1 MAAMATRTRG
11 DRHSTGRYAALVGKP
26 AAGRGASRLTT
37 TGSADAGAQK
47 SSDGE
52 ERTGALARLRLIG
65 PFRLTDRAGESVSI
79 TSKKARAIIA
89 LTVLAPSGRRTR
101 RWLQTMLWGS
111 RFREQAQTSLRRELT
126 NLAATLERHG
136 LGQVLERTADEV
148 AFDIDAL
155 DIDVLKLGVGL
166 APQDGVLAEG
176 VFLEGLDLPGCAE
189 FADWLAKRRAWAADL
204 QSVRMPPVADDAHEA
219 EAIAGGAL
227 QTTAEL
233 VAQRDLSLPPKP
245 SVCALPFR
253 STGEVEAFVG
263 PAIAEEVS
271 MTLARMP
278 SLFVV
283 ASASAEALAEQSR
296 DPVFIARRLG
306 VRYLIDG
313 AVRQAGQELRVTV
326 NLLDGE
332 TGTQVWSQAFTG
344 HRDAIF
350 ALQEQVATA
359 IAPQIHTRIDI
370 AELNR
375 GLIDPARSGDAY
387 ALYWRANALFRQ
399 WDEAAIREAIDIC
412 EVLVRMQPAS
422 SWAAA
427 MAAFCH
433 AIAFTSGWTENPAQ
447 TRRAA
452 VAHYQAAMRHGAD
465 DPSVLGYAAGTL
477 VCIGGDVDVA
487 ERLIG
492 RALELLPSY
501 QPTLFW
507 GGWVDIAR
515 GRPAHARERFELSLR
530 INPMAGARAYAICGI
545 GLALLMQGQMT
556 EAYDM
561 LCEAAQFIPDY
572 PMTQMGLA
580 IAASMTGRADEA
592 ARALGAL
599 RSRGN
604 VGRVME
610 VIREPKYRALFE
622 QWVAAQA

>member
-1 MAAMATRTRG
+1 M
-11 DRHSTGRYAALVGKP
+11 
-26 AAGRGASRLTT
+26 GRGASRLTT
-37 TGSADAGAQK
+37 ARSADAGAR
-47 SSDGE
+47 GE
-52 ERTGALARLRLIG
+52 REAGATARLRLIG
-65 PFRLTDRAGESVSI
+65 PFRLHAPRGETVAI

-89 LTVLAPSGRRTR
+89 MTVLAPSGRRTR

-126 NLAATLERHG
+126 NLAATLEAHG
-136 LGQVLERTADEV
+136 LGALMERSADEV
-148 AFDIDAL
+148 AFAVDAM
-155 DIDVLKLGVGL
+155 DIDVLRLGLGL
-166 APQDGVLAEG
+166 SPPDTAGAIGEGG
-176 VFLEGLDLPGCAE
+176 VFLEGLDLPGCPE
-189 FADWLAKRRAWAADL
+189 FADWLAKRRAWVVDLQAVRLPPAADT
-204 QSVRMPPVADDAHEA
+204 AAGEA
-219 EAIAGGAL
+219 AAIAGGSL

-253 STGEVEAFVG
+253 SLGDVEPFVG

-283 ASASAEALAEQSR
+283 ASASAEALAQQSG

-332 TGTQVWSQAFTG
+332 TGTQVWSAAFTG

-350 ALQEQVATA
+350 ALQEEVATA

-370 AELNR
+370 AELR
-375 GLIDPARSGDAY
+375 KGLIDPARSGDAY

-399 WDEAAIREAIDIC
+399 WDEAAITEAIGIC

-427 MAAFCH
+427 MASFCH
-433 AIAFTSGWTENPAQ
+433 AIAFTSGWTSDPAQ
-447 TRRAA
+447 TRRQA
-452 VAHYQAAMRHGAD
+452 VAHYQAAMRHGGD

-492 RALELLPSY
+492 HALALLPSY

-545 GLALLMQGQMT
+545 GLAMLMQGEM
-556 EAYDM
+556 EPAYAL

-580 IAASMTGRADEA
+580 IAASMTGRAQEA
-592 ARALGAL
+592 AQALDAL
-599 RSRGN
+599 RQRGN
-604 VGRVME
+604 IERVMQ
-610 VIREPKYRALFE
+610 VIRDPKYRAMF
-622 QWVAAQA
+622 QQFVAAQA